1 MEGGGLVL
9 VRNYEKYLRSDWW
22 QIVRRAAL
30 SRAGYKC
37 ERCGKKGRLD
47 VHHKHYDSLGK
58 EDIKEDVAVLCRNCH
73 KKADQERIIET
84 VYERAFETWARKVY
98 GEEWYLH
105 YDASDIGE
113 EFEQWLEEK
122 EDDYY

>member
-1 MEGGGLVL
+1 M
-9 VRNYEKYLRSDWW
+9 RDYKKYLRSDWW

-30 SRAGYKC
+30 SRAGYRC
-37 ERCGKKGRLD
+37 EKCGKKGRLE
-47 VHHKHYDSLGK
+47 VHHKHYGSLGK
-58 EDIKEDVAVLCRNCH
+58 ENIHKDVTVLCPACH
-73 KKADQERIIET
+73 KRADWKRAVNT
-84 VYERAFETWARKVY
+84 MHDRAFETWASKVY

-105 YDASDIGE
+105 YDESDIGE